1 MAMRF
6 EQSQGMK
13 LGQSMKLSPRHPVDG
28 DPPAPHRRTEER
40 IEQELEN
47 NIALELA
54 EPERDDL
61 DEPINREEATDA
73 DSDSFEH
80 LEDLARDNPDYA
92 ENAFDTYRQPAKPD
106 GERDAKTDAMANARA
121 PAHSTN
127 NSSNSGAH
135 RRRARHHRGRRRPSS
150 DSSPTTATSAPL
162 DEILT
167 KAPPA

>member
-13 LGQSMKLSPRHPVDG
+13 LGQSMKLSPRVIQSMEILQLPI
-28 DPPAPHRRTEER
+28 AELEER

-92 ENAFDTYRQPAKPD
+92 ENNIKVSIELRLRSRSNHVH
-106 GERDAKTDAMANARA
+106 GRSCEVGGML
-121 PAHSTN
+121 STQQQ
-127 NSSNSGAH
+127 
-135 RRRARHHRGRRRPSS
+135 
-150 DSSPTTATSAPL
+150 SAGL
-162 DEILT
+162 ED
-167 KAPPA
+167 